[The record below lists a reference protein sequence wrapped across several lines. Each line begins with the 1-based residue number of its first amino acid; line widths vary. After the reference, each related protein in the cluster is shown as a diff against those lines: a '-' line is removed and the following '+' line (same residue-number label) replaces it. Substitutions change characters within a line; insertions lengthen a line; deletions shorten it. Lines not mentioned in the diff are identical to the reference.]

1 MPRAKVAKD
10 TVETVKSVS
19 ETAVK
24 KAKKVTD
31 SALKTAKE
39 VSGTAAKTAKEVSDT
54 AVKTAKE
61 VTDSA
66 VKIAKEVSSNTVD
79 KVKETFSLDAVS
91 ERYIYL
97 QYFGKQVD
105 EKEITERFKEVWL
118 KEHKLS
124 EIKELKVYYKIES
137 QKAYFVVNN
146 SETVEL
152 EFF

>member
-39 VSGTAAKTAKEVSDT
+39 VSGTAA
-54 AVKTAKE
+54 KTAKE